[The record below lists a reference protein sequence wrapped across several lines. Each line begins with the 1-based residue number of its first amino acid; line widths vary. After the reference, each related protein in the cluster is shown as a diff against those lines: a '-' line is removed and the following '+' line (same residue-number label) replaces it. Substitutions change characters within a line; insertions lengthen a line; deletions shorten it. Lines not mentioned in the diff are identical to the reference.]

1 MLNISNPSFIRLWQ
15 IIVGVIAFIPALA
28 MAESNVLHA
37 TSHPVAWLCIVIFVV
52 AYILVMAEEQ
62 LHLRKSKPVILAA
75 GIIWALIG
83 YLATQEGVSHEQL
96 RQAVMHDLEE
106 YAAMFLFLLVAMTY
120 INAMQDRLVFTAL
133 RSWLISK
140 GFNFKGLFWITGT
153 MAFFISPI
161 ADNLT
166 TALLMGAVIMAV
178 GAGHPKFITLAMINV
193 VVSANAGGAFSP
205 FGDITTLMVWQAGKI
220 EFTEFFTL
228 FVPSVVNAL
237 VPALIMS
244 FFIETGRPV
253 AKKVS
258 TEIKRGGVVICGLF
272 LVTIALAVSF
282 EKVFGLPPFMGMMT
296 GLSLLMFYTYFMK
309 IRGLTSS
316 RVVKNPN
323 GAKVEQL
330 DVFDEVAH
338 AEWDT
343 LLFFFGVIFSVGGLR
358 YLGYLD
364 LISEAMYSGIGPTWT
379 NISAGIISAIVD
391 NIPVMFAILGMDPQM
406 DNFQWLLITLTA
418 GVGGS
423 LLSIGSAAGV
433 ALMGSSKG
441 SYTFMSHLKWSW
453 AIALGY
459 FASIGAHFLING

>member
-1 MLNISNPSFIRLWQ
+1 MIHNLNKRLLA
-15 IIVGVIAFIPALA
+15 GTLALMPTLA
-28 MAESNVLHA
+28 LAESNSVLHA
-37 TSHPVAWLCIVIFVV
+37 TTSPIAWMCIAIFVI
-52 AYILVMAEEQ
+52 AYILVMAEEK

-83 YLATQEGVSHEQL
+83 YLATKEGVSHHQL
-96 RQAVMHDLEE
+96 QSAVMHDLEE

-120 INAMQDRLVFTAL
+120 INAMQDRQIFAAL
-133 RSWLISK
+133 RGWLISK
-140 GFNFKGLFWITGT
+140 GFNFRGLFWITGT
-153 MAFFISPI
+153 MAFFISPV

-193 VVSANAGGAFSP
+193 VVCANAGGAFSP

-220 EFTEFFTL
+220 KFTEFFTL
-228 FVPSVVNAL
+228 FIPSVVNAL
-237 VPALIMS
+237 VPSVIMS
-244 FFIETGRPV
+244 FFIEGGRPV
-253 AKKVS
+253 AKKVKAD
-258 TEIKRGGVVICGLF
+258 IKRGGVGICLLF
-272 LVTIALAVSF
+272 LVTISLAVSF

-296 GLSLLMFYTYFMK
+296 GLSLLMFYTYFMN

-316 RVVKNPN
+316 RKVGHTQTV
-323 GAKVEQL
+323 KVERI
-330 DVFDEVAH
+330 DIFDEVAH

-364 LISEAMYSGIGPTWT
+364 LLSEAMYSGIGATWT

-391 NIPVMFAILGMDPQM
+391 NIPVMFAILGMNPQM
-406 DNFQWLLITLTA
+406 DSFQWLLITLTA

-433 ALMGSSKG
+433 ALMGSAKG
-441 SYTFMSHLKWSW
+441 SYTFMGHLKWSW

-459 FASIGAHFLING
+459 FASIGVHFLVNG